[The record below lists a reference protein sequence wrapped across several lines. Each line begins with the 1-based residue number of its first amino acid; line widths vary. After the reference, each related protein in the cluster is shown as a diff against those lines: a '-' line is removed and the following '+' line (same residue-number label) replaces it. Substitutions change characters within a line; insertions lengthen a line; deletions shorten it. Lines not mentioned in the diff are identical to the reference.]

1 MSDFQK
7 SVLVLGGGVTGLS
20 AAKTLNDR
28 GIGVHLVEKGD
39 HLGGKTI
46 NWACMATKACE
57 NCGACLSGELVDQ
70 VSRQSHTT
78 VYTKTELSSLIRNS
92 NSKSF
97 EAFLIGEFSGKVEV
111 NAVLVAT
118 GFSPFDPSPLKS
130 LGYGLHEKVITTVEF
145 NQLLKMD
152 RLATLLPRRNS
163 PKIAFIQCVGS
174 RNRKLNRNYCSQVC
188 CKISLRQANKLVHLY
203 PDADIT
209 VFYIDLQIIGKEF
222 RNFTKKLSNRIK
234 FAQGVASE
242 IVSDREDGKLTI
254 IHEDET
260 IGVRTAQHFDLIILS
275 VGLGASENVEEL
287 VLKLGV
293 KTDPWG
299 FLSQNQSDFPKGIYA
314 GGAARGP
321 MDILSA
327 ISQGHIA
334 ASRII
339 NDLNI
344 SANTHGKFKVAVVG
358 GENEAVSVANALVQK
373 GYPVVLIDSG
383 KMAFLKDE
391 HVKYLS
397 NARLVSVEGTV
408 GNFVLGIANAE
419 GKHKEVVGAIVV
431 ATGFTQLQPENIV
444 FSDQVVSLE
453 LFKNYPDKKIPA
465 KVTFWIDYSGPENKS
480 NAGIILDMA
489 ISLADEGKTV
499 YILMEKMLVHGLL
512 GQKKYDAARKSGVKF
527 LRTTDNASVDF
538 TVEADKVKL
547 YYEDITLPGMKIF
560 VYSNMLVIPE
570 KIAPPEN
577 TLSFSAVLIR
587 Q

>member
-1 MSDFQK
+1 
-7 SVLVLGGGVTGLS
+7 
-20 AAKTLNDR
+20 
-28 GIGVHLVEKGD
+28 
-39 HLGGKTI
+39 
-46 NWACMATKACE
+46 MATKACE

-78 VYTKTELSSLIRNS
+78 V
-92 NSKSF
+92 
-97 EAFLIGEFSGKVEV
+97 
-111 NAVLVAT
+111 
-118 GFSPFDPSPLKS
+118 
-130 LGYGLHEKVITTVEF
+130 
-145 NQLLKMD
+145 
-152 RLATLLPRRNS
+152 
-163 PKIAFIQCVGS
+163 
-174 RNRKLNRNYCSQVC
+174 
-188 CKISLRQANKLVHLY
+188 
-203 PDADIT
+203 IT

-222 RNFTKKLSNRIK
+222 RNFTQKLSNRIK
-234 FAQGVASE
+234 FTQGVASE
-242 IVSDREDGKLTI
+242 ILSDREDGKLTI

-299 FLSQNQSDFPKGIYA
+299 FLSQSQSDFPKGIYA
-314 GGAARGP
+314 GGTARGP
-321 MDILSA
+321 MNILSA
-327 ISQGHIA
+327 ISQGRIA

-339 NDLNI
+339 NDLDI
-344 SANTHGKFKVAVVG
+344 AANAYGKFQVAVVG

-391 HVKYLS
+391 HLKYLS

-419 GKHKEVVGAIVV
+419 GKHKEVAGAIVV

-465 KVTFWIDYSGPENKS
+465 KVTFWIDYSGPENKN
-480 NAGIILDMA
+480 NAGIILDMP
-489 ISLADEGKTV
+489 ISLADEGKTA

-512 GQKKYDAARKSGVKF
+512 GQKKYDAARKAGVKF
-527 LRTTDNASVDF
+527 LRTTENASVDF

-560 VYSNMLVIPE
+560 VYSDMLVISE

-577 TLSFSAVLIR
+577 TLSVSAVLNQPIDTEGFIQSPNSR
-587 Q
+587 YRPVASPRKGIFFAGSCHDESDGDDLTLK